1 MVLGTFFMIQG
12 EINKRFSRFHQ
23 FISTTITVNFSNR
36 RKRMTAQEPQGSRLA
51 APLWQ
56 LSHSWRPSV
65 WTVIHRGEQSAPSAE
80 NQDGS
85 SRWLLPQLQ
94 LKCWDVSPQD
104 LTEPR
109 SSRRIWNTLG
119 PEHTGAFQDE
129 HMVPSWEKWHIVRLT
144 EAHKR
149 ARQPHQC

>member
-1 MVLGTFFMIQG
+1 MVLGTLFMIQG
-12 EINKRFSRFHQ
+12 EINKRFFRIHQ

-36 RKRMTAQEPQGSRLA
+36 RKMMIAQEPQGSRLA
-51 APLWQ
+51 TLLWQ
-56 LSHSWRPSV
+56 FSHSWQLPV
-65 WTVIHRGEQSAPSAE
+65 WTVIHRREQSAPSAE

-109 SSRRIWNTLG
+109 SSRWVWNALG
-119 PEHTGAFQDE
+119 PMHTGAFQDE
-129 HMVPSWEKWHIVRLT
+129 HMVPFWVEMTYSK
-144 EAHKR
+144 AHR
-149 ARQPHQC
+149 ST